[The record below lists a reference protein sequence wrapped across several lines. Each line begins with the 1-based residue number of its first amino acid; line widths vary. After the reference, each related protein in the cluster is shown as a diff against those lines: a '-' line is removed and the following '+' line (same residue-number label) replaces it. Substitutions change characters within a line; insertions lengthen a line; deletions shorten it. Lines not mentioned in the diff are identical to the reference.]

1 MSDSSVVKGVD
12 ALVKKFQ
19 RLRGAS
25 DEIMGQSL
33 LAGAVVLEGVI
44 KVSMQQTPK
53 GGRTYRRGKKMH
65 TSSTPGSPPALDYGA
80 LFNSIKSERD
90 GNGAIVFTD
99 KKYAPPLENGT
110 ARMAAR
116 PFMRPAADEHEQ
128 EVAAVVQTKAKQLIN
143 AAAE

>member
-12 ALVKKFQ
+12 TLVAKFK

-33 LAGAVVLEGVI
+33 LAGAFVLEGVI
-44 KVSMQQTPK
+44 KGSMQQTSK
-53 GGRTYRRGKKMH
+53 GGRTYRRGKKSH
-65 TSSTPGSPPALDYGA
+65 TASTPGSPPAIDYGA
-80 LFNSIKSERD
+80 LFNSIQSEREEK
-90 GNGAIVFTD
+90 GAIVYTD
-99 KKYAPPLENGT
+99 KEYAPALETGT

-128 EVAAVVQTKAKQLIN
+128 EVAAAVQATARRLIQ